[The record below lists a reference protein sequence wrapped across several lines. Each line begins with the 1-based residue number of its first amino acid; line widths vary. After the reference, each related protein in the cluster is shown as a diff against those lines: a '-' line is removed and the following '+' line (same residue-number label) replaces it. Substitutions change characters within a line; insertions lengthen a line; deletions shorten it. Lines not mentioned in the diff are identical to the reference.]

1 MENSN
6 RPSDKAKQEPKADVS
21 ASEKATEV
29 PAPLSDDPTVVIL
42 SPPHPSAAKM
52 GQMFTENKKGPV
64 QTLDSTE
71 VLEKR
76 IKEGLH
82 CVVII
87 SVAKDSNL
95 ANSLTFMN
103 SIRVF
108 TKRGSVRIIV
118 ISKVYNENL
127 RNAMTAR
134 GANEFLNDKTSPS
147 TLFFKTTL
155 FFGQLQRMVGKLN
168 GDESSKKVTGSR
180 KESSK
185 QENIT
190 VKGGVSQVT
199 MVETIAEDVWLIKGT
214 PPKKI
219 GVQWVVEAEGPDPDS
234 GNWEFVGQS
243 DSHQEQWTWKPRS
256 ADGKELAK
264 NPNEAWNFAGNRPV
278 FDPEGKK
285 WRFVG
290 TKPDLS
296 YQKKGVTVGSK
307 VRLDA
312 ELGMVVAADSPAA
325 EEKINESRRI
335 GDIVK
340 AQRDNETQAKIEAT
354 RAKEMAES
362 GQKLQ
367 SSAIAQE
374 EEDEAALQ
382 AALKGEEDEIALAKG
397 GASKDKD
404 ESRLRRKNGK
414 FAGDENGHE
423 SDGSSEHSAEDD
435 DEESVNGTGHPLTA
449 EERQRMRAGGK
460 NKKENSENSRG
471 LGLALNADE
480 EAEEGSNGKA
490 KIARERKDQAGL
502 SRRGGLVQEEDRLAA
517 LARGEIGDDE
527 DESHGRVG
535 LAKDKEGK
543 GNSRSR
549 QAIDKNGKPIPG
561 GRSGNPG
568 ESLDEDDDE
577 SLDPIARE
585 KRAALAKE
593 GKSGQSKEALDKSQG
608 LGRAMRPGQ
617 ERDENGKLKSQK
629 EAAAPNPNSLQGK
642 IAAARA
648 AAAEEATLK
657 EATAAAV
664 KESANG
670 AGGKSR
676 PKPGEKGVELSDWD
690 AEKKRSRAG
699 LKLGADEE
707 ASDIIQKNYVFRR
720 TNGKLRAKK
729 GEMALE
735 RVASSEFGNEEGVWE
750 KVGEIG
756 WIFMTPEL
764 KSKGLDAIKD
774 LEPYWYLD
782 KVPGA
787 LAPFYD
793 EKTKTWL
800 FNSEQTASKSGSFEN
815 LPADYQ
821 SHLLKG
827 AEIPKTLAAA
837 RGENEAL
844 LKEANDLT
852 AKTFEAFAD
861 IETDAVT
868 TPELS
873 AEAGVPEKLTSK
885 SSEKNKNDKTRDPAA
900 ETAKSKGPSHL
911 GFFLKLSDMLNS
923 GKSRE
928 EIYQWMTGYV
938 VENMKVDHVFIL
950 KYVVPGMLDT
960 NVLASTNPNMKVG
973 QNYDLGKT
981 LFRDAPDL
989 KEKKLIQ
996 LSEVKQV
1003 ALHPIIRVAPTELN
1017 IGVMIV
1023 QASSDGIQTM
1033 NANDHF
1039 FVQLRKQLGRL
1050 LASPGAS
1057 SDSSSGTPAK
1067 SA

>member
-1 MENSN
+1 MMENSD
-6 RPSDKAKQEPKADVS
+6 RPSDKAKPE
-21 ASEKATEV
+21 
-29 PAPLSDDPTVVIL
+29 PLSDDPTVVIL
-42 SPPHPSAAKM
+42 SPAHPSAAKM
-52 GQMFTENKKGPV
+52 GQLFTENKKGPV

-103 SIRVF
+103 GIRVF

-168 GDESSKKVTGSR
+168 GDDSSKKVTGSR
-180 KESSK
+180 KDSSK
-185 QENIT
+185 QENIM
-190 VKGGVSQVT
+190 VKGGASQVT
-199 MVETIAEDVWLIKGT
+199 LVEAIAEDIWLIKGT

-234 GNWEFVGQS
+234 GSWEFVGQS
-243 DSHQEQWTWKPRS
+243 DSHQEQWAWKPRS

-264 NPNEAWNFAGNRPV
+264 NPNDAWNFAGNRPV
-278 FDPEGKK
+278 FDPESKK

-312 ELGMVVAADSPAA
+312 ELGMVVAADNSAA
-325 EEKINESRRI
+325 EEKIKESRRV
-335 GDIVK
+335 GEIVK
-340 AQRDNETQAKIEAT
+340 AQRDKETQAKIEAT
-354 RAKEMAES
+354 RAKEIAES
-362 GQKLQ
+362 GQNLQ
-367 SSAIAQE
+367 SSAKAQE
-374 EEDEAALQ
+374 EEDDAALKAALQ
-382 AALKGEEDEIALAKG
+382 EESDDIALAKG

-404 ESRLRRKNGK
+404 GSHSRRKEGKSASDKNG
-414 FAGDENGHE
+414 AEPDGPSQYSDEE
-423 SDGSSEHSAEDD
+423 D
-435 DEESVNGTGHPLTA
+435 DEESANRFGQPLTA

-460 NKKENSENSRG
+460 NKKEDLENSRE
-471 LGLALNADE
+471 LGLALNDDE
-480 EAEEGSNGKA
+480 ETEEGSSGKG
-490 KIARERKDQAGL
+490 KIGRERKDQAEL
-502 SRRGGLVQEEDRLAA
+502 SRRGGPDQEKDKIAA
-517 LARGEIGDDE
+517 RARGEISDDE
-527 DESHGRVG
+527 DENHGRVG
-535 LAKDKEGK
+535 FTKDKEGK

-549 QAIDKNGKPIPG
+549 SAVDKNGKPIPG
-561 GRSGNPG
+561 GRSGNPAEG
-568 ESLDEDDDE
+568 HDEENDE
-577 SLDPIARE
+577 SLGPIARE

-593 GKSGQSKEALDKSQG
+593 GKSGPSKEALDKSQG
-608 LGRAMRPGQ
+608 LGRPGRSGQ

-642 IAAARA
+642 IAAAHA
-648 AAAEEATLK
+648 AAAEEAALK
-657 EATAAAV
+657 AATAAAI
-664 KESANG
+664 KESANSS
-670 AGGKSR
+670 GGKLQ
-676 PKPGEKGVELSDWD
+676 PQPGEKGVELSDWE
-690 AEKKRSRAG
+690 AEKKRGRAG

-707 ASDIIQKNYVFRR
+707 ASEIIQKNYVFRR

-735 RVASSEFGNEEGVWE
+735 RVASIEFGNEEGVWE
-750 KVGEIG
+750 KVGEVG

-764 KSKGLDAIKD
+764 KSKGLDSIKD

-782 KVPGA
+782 KEPGA

-793 EKTKTWL
+793 EATKTWL
-800 FNSEQTASKSGSFEN
+800 FNNEQTVSKSGSFEN

-827 AEIPKTLAAA
+827 AEKPKTLTAA

-861 IETDAVT
+861 IETDAVA

-885 SSEKNKNDKTRDPAA
+885 SSEKSKNDKTKDKAA
-900 ETAKSKGPSHL
+900 EAAKTKGPSHL

-923 GKSRE
+923 GKPRE
-928 EIYQWMTGYV
+928 EIYKWMTGYV
-938 VENMKVDHVFIL
+938 VENIKVDHVFIL

-973 QNYDLGKT
+973 QNYDLAKT

-989 KEKKLIQ
+989 KDKKLIQ

-1039 FVQLRKQLGRL
+1039 FIQLRKQLGRL
-1050 LASPGAS
+1050 LASPGS
-1057 SDSSSGTPAK
+1057 SSNSSSGTPAK